1 MTQHPE
7 EPPVPPAAPTRTIPL
22 VLSLVTAA
30 VVLAGIGLAA
40 RAAHRQNHTAL
51 AQSAK
56 FVGVI
61 PARETVYRAE
71 HRYVGAV
78 LAWNEAKLGPQFISG
93 YVTEVRVRAG
103 AAVRRGEPL
112 AIIEPELAKDRNLA
126 SQKQAEAIRARLVFL
141 ARESDRI
148 QGLEKKG
155 IVSQNESENKLA
167 EVQSEK
173 AKLEAAQAQ
182 MASSDVEFQDTVQR
196 APFDGEIGE
205 RYLDPGAFVRPG
217 NFIVSV
223 IDRSRVIC
231 ATDAPEQDH
240 PFLEVGRAVHLR
252 LLATSQ
258 ELDGKVSRVSPAADP
273 STRTLHFEVDLDNK
287 DRAIPVGTSVEMLIL
302 EGEGRKVIQLP
313 SAAAKVEGTRA
324 TLFVL
329 EGDKAR
335 KKVLKFLGER
345 EGLLYLSPDLP
356 ANAQVVMD
364 GREQLE
370 DGDQV
375 VLARPGAPVAGARP

>member
-1 MTQHPE
+1 MTQMPE
-7 EPPVPPAAPTRTIPL
+7 EPPAQPVPPTRSIPL
-22 VLSLVTAA
+22 VLSLVTTA
-30 VVLAGIGLAA
+30 VVLAGVGLAV
-40 RAAHRQNHTAL
+40 RAARRQNHTTL

-56 FVGVI
+56 FVGVV
-61 PARETVYRAE
+61 PARETLYRAE

-93 YVTEVRVRAG
+93 YVTEVRVRPG
-103 AAVRRGEPL
+103 ALVRRGEAL

-126 SQKQAEAIRARLVFL
+126 SAKQAEAIKARLGFL
-141 ARESDRI
+141 ARESERI

-155 IVSQNESENKLA
+155 IVSQNDSENKLA

-173 AKLEAAQAQ
+173 AKLEAAQAE
-182 MASSDVEFQDTVQR
+182 MASSDVQFRDTVQR
-196 APFDGEIGE
+196 APFDRG
-205 RYLDPGAFVRPG
+205 
-217 NFIVSV
+217 
-223 IDRSRVIC
+223 RVIC

-258 ELDGKVSRVSPAADP
+258 ELDGKISRVSPAADP
-273 STRTLHFEVDLDNK
+273 ATRTLHFEVDLDNK

-302 EGEGRKVIQLP
+302 ENAGQKVIQLP

-324 TLFVL
+324 TVFLL
-329 EGDKAR
+329 DGDKAR

-345 EGLLYLSPDLP
+345 EGILFLSPDLP
-356 ANAQVVMD
+356 PGAQVVMD
-364 GREQLE
+364 GREALE
-370 DGDQV
+370 DGDPV
-375 VLARPGAPVAGARP
+375 VLAKAAAGAGAKP

>member
-1 MTQHPE
+1 MTQMPE
-7 EPPVPPAAPTRTIPL
+7 EPPAQPVPPTRSIPL
-22 VLSLVTAA
+22 VLSLVTTA
-30 VVLAGIGLAA
+30 VVLAGVGLAV
-40 RAAHRQNHTAL
+40 RAARRQNHTTL

-56 FVGVI
+56 FVGVV
-61 PARETVYRAE
+61 PARETLYRAE

-93 YVTEVRVRAG
+93 YVTEVRVRPG
-103 AAVRRGEPL
+103 ALVRRGEAL

-126 SQKQAEAIRARLVFL
+126 SAKQAEAIKARLGFL
-141 ARESDRI
+141 ARESERI

-155 IVSQNESENKLA
+155 IVSQNDSENKLA

-173 AKLEAAQAQ
+173 AKLEAAQAE
-182 MASSDVEFQDTVQR
+182 MASSDVQFRDTVQR

-205 RYLDPGAFVRPG
+205 RFLDPGAFVRPG

-223 IDRSRVIC
+223 IDRGRVIC

-258 ELDGKVSRVSPAADP
+258 ELDGKISRVSPAADP
-273 STRTLHFEVDLDNK
+273 ATRTLHFEVDLDNK

-302 EGEGRKVIQLP
+302 ENAGQKVIQLP

-324 TLFVL
+324 TVFLL
-329 EGDKAR
+329 DGDKAR

-345 EGLLYLSPDLP
+345 EGILFLSPDLP
-356 ANAQVVMD
+356 PGAQVVMD
-364 GREQLE
+364 GREALE
-370 DGDQV
+370 DGDPV
-375 VLARPGAPVAGARP
+375 VLAKAAAGAGAKP